1 MRPLP
6 QLLSHRLLAP
16 LLCVLALGPTYRA
29 HAGDEP
35 KPAEVSAA
43 IDRGADWLR
52 GRFAAQGLEDKSFTD
67 VPELVVLTLA
77 HCGSNFKDKVFAD
90 ALAQV
95 EKILP
100 RFTYRASLQAMAL
113 SEVNPR
119 LYEAKLAHCAQWLV
133 DTQLPGGEWGYPG
146 AGEGLGAPVPGILV
160 EPPPAPEPPKP
171 EAPRPGAKPS
181 GRPSERAKYVI
192 QRRQSQTSAG
202 ALKGDF
208 SNTQLAILGL
218 RACRE
223 AGIEIPKATWT
234 AALDYLRAFQREE
247 GGFGYVVQGEQD
259 GVSYA
264 SLTCAGVCSLA
275 ICLAALGNKDPKADS
290 GVKKALS
297 WLDKRLDVSTNVGVD
312 QSSIIGI
319 SPWQYYHLY
328 SLERAARALNLEK
341 VGKHAWYADG
351 ATWLLQAQRSD
362 GSWADAEGSRGS
374 RPAYLT
380 PADTCFALLF
390 LTRKTRPVTGR

>member
-1 MRPLP
+1 MRPSSP
-6 QLLSHRLLAP
+6 WPALLLLCAP
-16 LLCVLALGPTYRA
+16 LLLARPPAAT
-29 HAGDEP
+29 AGEEGP

-43 IDRGADWLR
+43 IDRGVAWLHKAFEA
-52 GRFAAQGLEDKSFTD
+52 GFEDASFHD
-67 VPELVVLTLA
+67 LPELVVLTLA
-77 HCGSNFKDKVFAD
+77 HCGANLKDKVFA
-90 ALAQV
+90 AGL
-95 EKILP
+95 EKLEQIRP

-113 SEVNPR
+113 AEVNPR
-119 LYEAKLAHCAQWLV
+119 LYEKTIAHCAQWLV
-133 DTQLPGGEWGYPG
+133 DMQLPGGEWGYPG
-146 AGEGLGAPVPGILV
+146 AGEGMGAAVPGVLV
-160 EPPPAPEPPKP
+160 EPPPAPEAPKA
-171 EAPRPGAKPS
+171 EGAKPGAKPAA
-181 GRPSERAKYVI
+181 RARYVI
-192 QRRQSQTSAG
+192 QRRSSTTSDRVEQ
-202 ALKGDF
+202 GDF

-223 AGIEIPKATWT
+223 AGIDLPKETW
-234 AALDYLRAFQREE
+234 AGALAYLRKFQRED

-275 ICLAALGNKDPKADS
+275 ICLAAQGNTSPKSDP
-290 GVKKALS
+290 GIKKALA
-297 WLDKRLDVSTNVGVD
+297 WLDKRLDVATNVGVD

-341 VGKHAWYADG
+341 VGKHAWYPEG
-351 ATWLLQAQRSD
+351 AAWLLGAQRSD
-362 GSWADAEGSRGS
+362 GSWQDTEGSRGS

-390 LTRKTRPVTGR
+390 LTRKTRPVTGN